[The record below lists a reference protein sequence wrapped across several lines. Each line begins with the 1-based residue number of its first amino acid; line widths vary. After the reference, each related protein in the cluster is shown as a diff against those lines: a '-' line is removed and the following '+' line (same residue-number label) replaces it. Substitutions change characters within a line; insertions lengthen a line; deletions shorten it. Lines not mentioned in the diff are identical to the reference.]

1 MTSSPDRSRTLAR
14 KSLRA
19 LMLRALDANAN
30 RLREGLRVA
39 EDLAR
44 FVLEDPGSARR
55 LKALRHRATA
65 SMRLLGLDKELLAS
79 RDSAGDPGR
88 NSFPRAER
96 ERAALRELL
105 AANLHRGQEAARVLE
120 ELGKPFSPRAA
131 QSFKAIRYAIYD
143 LEQAL
148 LA

>member
-1 MTSSPDRSRTLAR
+1 MTSSPRPAR
-14 KSLRA
+14 DLPRRDARA
-19 LMLRALDANAN
+19 LMLRAMDANAN

-44 FVLEDPGSARR
+44 FVLQDAVAARR

-65 SMRLLGLDKELLAS
+65 SMRLLGLDAELLAS
-79 RDSAGDPGR
+79 RDSAGDLGR
-88 NSFPRAER
+88 RSFPRAER
-96 ERAALRELL
+96 QRAALGGLL

-120 ELGKPFSPRAA
+120 ELGKPFSARAA
-131 QSFKAIRYAIYD
+131 FGFKAIRYAIYD
-143 LEQAL
+143 LERRL

>member
-1 MTSSPDRSRTLAR
+1 
-14 KSLRA
+14 
-19 LMLRALDANAN
+19 MLRALDANAN

-44 FVLEDPGSARR
+44 FVLEDAASARQ
-55 LKALRHRATA
+55 LKALRHKATG
-65 SMRLLGLDKELLAS
+65 SMKQLGLGQELLAS
-79 RDSAGDPGR
+79 RDSAGDLGR
-88 NSFPRAER
+88 RSFPRSER
-96 ERAALRELL
+96 ERTALHDLL

-143 LEQAL
+143 LERRM

>member
-1 MTSSPDRSRTLAR
+1 
-14 KSLRA
+14 
-19 LMLRALDANAN
+19 MLRAMDANAN

-44 FVLEDPGSARR
+44 FVIEDAACARR

-65 SMRLLGLDKELLAS
+65 CMRQLGLGAELLAS
-79 RDSAGDPGR
+79 RDSAGDLGR
-88 NSFPRAER
+88 KSFPRAER
-96 ERAALRELL
+96 ERAALADLL
-105 AANLHRGQEAARVLE
+105 AANLHRSQEAARVLE

-131 QSFKAIRYAIYD
+131 QGFKAIRYAVYD
-143 LEQAL
+143 LEREL

>member
-1 MTSSPDRSRTLAR
+1 
-14 KSLRA
+14 
-19 LMLRALDANAN
+19 MLRALDANAN